1 MTRRLNRNI
10 ENGADTTIVHE
21 FVQLIGAAETQVL
34 NAFAGV
40 APAPALALASNDAR
54 CRAGEAGWHT
64 ASAGAAGA
72 ARTA

>member
-1 MTRRLNRNI
+1 MTRRLNRKI
-10 ENGADTTIVHE
+10 ENGADTTIVHQ
-21 FVQLIGAAETQVL
+21 FVQLIGAAATQVL

-40 APAPALALASNDAR
+40 APALALASNDAR